1 MYPAWVA
8 WGKEG
13 RHSQVKNRNLALD
26 WGNAIWACADLIS
39 NAYKRHVGQIWLTYG
54 VSKAID
60 VSWIV
65 VHFSESECVNSED

>member
-1 MYPAWVA
+1 MYPARVA
-8 WGKEG
+8 QGKEG

-26 WGNAIWACADLIS
+26 RGNAIWACADLIS
-39 NAYKRHVGQIWLTYG
+39 NAYKHHVGQIWLAYG

-65 VHFSESECVNSED
+65 ARFSKSECINSED